1 MDKKDIFI
9 DNSFAIGG
17 FTAGANGIWTRESPD
32 SPPTEDYI
40 RFCEDMGISL
50 DRVIRP
56 YQANA
61 MKAAEVSPYHGGS
74 GVIKD
79 NELTKT
85 DGLVT
90 SHSGL
95 MLSVIAADC
104 APVYLMDEN
113 AGVIGLLHCGWRSAA
128 GELIYNGIE
137 KMRALGASPENIR
150 AVIGHHICRECYE
163 VKEDVRAEFAKQF
176 SAEEL
181 ESIFTVRDGH
191 MYLDISRTIILK
203 VLREGISPENISDTG
218 VCTCHNS
225 EYFSYRR
232 GDRGKQNLAFL
243 MMRRKN
249 S

>member
-74 GVIKD
+74 GVIRD

-104 APVYLMDEN
+104 APVYLMDEK

-128 GELIYNGIE
+128 GELIHNGVE
-137 KMRALGASPENIR
+137 KMKLLGASPENIK
-150 AVIGHHICRECYE
+150 AVIGHHICKDCYE

-176 SAEEL
+176 SVKEL

-191 MYLDISRTIILK
+191 MYLDISRTIIEK
-203 VLREGISPENISDTG
+203 VQREGISHENISDTG
-218 VCTCHNS
+218 VCTCHNTD
-225 EYFSYRR
+225 YYSYRR
-232 GDRGKQNLAFL
+232 GDRGKQNLAFF